1 MASYISNE
9 SSVISIQSSKPS
21 IGAAPTTEA
30 LFSQLLTALLEGKHA
45 EPPRPIC
52 YKPFGFLKSVD
63 LKNVGLN
70 LTDIPYN
77 FGWKL
82 VPFEEGDACLRS
94 EKIGDLIEDLG
105 AKDKVFLPEFS
116 LDDIWETESCSFGLF
131 PEPETGAETGPETF
145 DSVFEDD
152 LGDELRDDSD
162 DTGGSGEKL
171 ELSLAEI
178 EKPTPV
184 PQTGEKRKRYKM
196 VARRTRTPR
205 TRTPSR
211 LKTGQTEETT
221 KTPAQPQF
229 TPRPTRKSARI
240 AFQATPRSVA
250 KSSPMIE
257 EISSSSSSSSSENT
271 SFKGGHS
278 PVLRILRG
286 KVST

>member
-1 MASYISNE
+1 MASHISNE

-21 IGAAPTTEA
+21 IEATPTTKA
-30 LFSQLLTALLEGKHA
+30 LFSQLLTALIQGKHA

-63 LKNVGLN
+63 LKNVGLD

-82 VPFEEGDACLRS
+82 VPFEEGDACPRS
-94 EKIGDLIEDLG
+94 EKIGDLIKDLG

-116 LDDIWETESCSFGLF
+116 SDDIWKIESCSFGLF
-131 PEPETGAETGPETF
+131 LEPKTGAETGPETF
-145 DSVFEDD
+145 DPVFEDD

-205 TRTPSR
+205 TRIPSR
-211 LKTGQTEETT
+211 LKTDQTEETT

-229 TPRPTRKSARI
+229 TPRPTRKSARR
-240 AFQATPRSVA
+240 AFQATPWSVA

-257 EISSSSSSSSSENT
+257 KISCSSSSSSS
-271 SFKGGHS
+271 
-278 PVLRILRG
+278 
-286 KVST
+286 